1 MRLSTSMIFDNA
13 MSTMQSQTS
22 ALQHT
27 QQQIATG
34 RRMITPSDDPV
45 AATQALQ
52 VNQAKAVNSQYA
64 SNQDS
69 AKSTLGLVDGQLSA
83 VNDLIQYVQSRAI
96 QANNAALNA
105 SDLKSMAADI
115 KSQFQELMGL
125 ANSTDGLGQYLFS
138 GNKGATQPF
147 AGDVLS
153 GSTAGSAVAYSG
165 DSSSR
170 AVQVSASRQLSV
182 NIPGDSLFMG
192 NPYVTAPTAGAGN
205 TGAYS
210 SVTSSVDMNGAL
222 TGHDYQVQLATPAG
236 GGASTYQ
243 VIDNTKSAPNN
254 VVTYGTFTSGSP
266 IQFDG
271 VSVTLTSTTLPAA
284 GNTDTFDVK
293 TGTPGLFD
301 TLSNLVNTLENAAT
315 GGLTGGAPAA
325 HSSFST
331 QINAAEGGLSAALD
345 SLLNS
350 RAAVGSRLNELDGL
364 STVNANMDTQ
374 YAQVLSSL
382 QDTDYNQAISQLSMQ
397 QIGLQAAQKSF
408 IQVSGLS
415 LFNYMQ

>member
-13 MSTMQSQTS
+13 MSSMQSQTS

-45 AATQALQ
+45 AAAQALQ

-69 AKSTLGLVDGQLSA
+69 AKSTLNLVDGQLSA

-96 QANNAALNA
+96 QANNAALNPG
-105 SDLKSMAADI
+105 DLASMAADI

-147 AGDVLS
+147 SGDILAGNA
-153 GSTAGSAVAYSG
+153 AGAAVSYAG

-170 AVQVSASRQLSV
+170 ALQVSSSRQLSV

-205 TGAYS
+205 TGAYT
-210 SVTSSVDMNGAL
+210 SVTSSVDVNGAL
-222 TGHDYQVQLATPAG
+222 TGHGYQIKVTDT
-236 GGASTYQ
+236 GAYQ
-243 VIDNTKSAPNN
+243 VIDSTKPAASN
-254 VVTYGTFTSGSP
+254 VVAFGTFTSGNP

-271 VSVTLTSTTLPAA
+271 VSVTITGTVPAS
-284 GNTDTFDVK
+284 GTDTFDVQ

-301 TLSNLVNTLENAAT
+301 TLSNLVNTLEHAAT
-315 GGLTGGAPAA
+315 SGLGGGAPAA
-325 HSSFST
+325 HSTFST
-331 QINAAEGGLSAALD
+331 QIDAAEGGLSAALD
-345 SLLNS
+345 TLLNS

-364 STVNANMDTQ
+364 STVNTNLDIQ
-374 YAQVLSSL
+374 YAQILSGL